1 LSRWP
6 GFRYLQRLIAG
17 VLGDPQS
24 RNPAVQ
30 ELNGRNDEE
39 RFGWISGA
47 CLSEATIQF
56 HGVAKEEAR
65 ALPASI

>member
-24 RNPAVQ
+24 RNPAQ
-30 ELNGRNDEE
+30 ELDGRNDEE
-39 RFGWISGA
+39 RLVGFLA
-47 CLSEATIQF
+47 LVEATIQF
-56 HGVAKEEAR
+56 HGVAKEGAR